1 MKQIIMFL
9 LAGITL
15 ATAVS
20 CKSGGPEDVV
30 KKFFQAIQEKKFDEA
45 KKYATKESQSLLDM
59 LATFSKSGAD
69 SSQAKPKKEEQFD
82 VTNVKV
88 TGDNAT
94 ADVVAKDK
102 KSPLTINLKKEEGK
116 WKVAFDKSSI
126 MKMAMDAQPGHM
138 NMNHDAPS
146 VTDSAFSTGTDTS
159 GRSVITVD
167 SLKK

>member
-15 ATAVS
+15 ATVVS
-20 CKSGGPEDVV
+20 CKSGGPEDVA
-30 KKFFQAIQEKKFDEA
+30 KKFFQAIQDKKFDEA

-94 ADVVAKDK
+94 AEIVAKDK

-126 MKMAMDAQPGHM
+126 MKMAMDAQPAHM
-138 NMNHDAPS
+138 DMNHDPS
-146 VTDSAFSTGTDTS
+146 MGVDSTSHSGSSIDSMAVDSA
-159 GRSVITVD
+159 
-167 SLKK
+167 K